1 MKKYVAKRLAISV
14 LLIFIISVFSFMLIH
29 ILPGDPARLALGY
42 EASEADV
49 QAYRVELHLDKPLV
63 TQYVLWIKG
72 LFQGDFG
79 RSILYN
85 RPNLDILAE
94 RLPRT
99 LGIGLPAL
107 LISIPLGILVGVIC
121 AVRRGKAVDQILTLI
136 TTIGIGT
143 PVFWLAIMGIYFF
156 ALGMKLLPVSGYTAI
171 SENFGDYVRHAI
183 LPVSCMSVSM
193 IASIARQTRTN
204 MLDSLNQDFVR
215 TVRAN
220 GLSEGSAVY
229 IHALRNALIP
239 VVTTISMQVRVV
251 IGGSLLVEQAFAI
264 SGLGSL
270 LTSAINGRDY
280 VMIQNTVLIISLF
293 TVGANFLVDIL
304 YGMIDPR
311 IRLGK
316 G

>member
-1 MKKYVAKRLAISV
+1 
-14 LLIFIISVFSFMLIH
+14 
-29 ILPGDPARLALGY
+29 
-42 EASEADV
+42 
-49 QAYRVELHLDKPLV
+49 
-63 TQYVLWIKG
+63 
-72 LFQGDFG
+72 
-79 RSILYN
+79 
-85 RPNLDILAE
+85 
-94 RLPRT
+94 
-99 LGIGLPAL
+99 
-107 LISIPLGILVGVIC
+107 
-121 AVRRGKAVDQILTLI
+121 
-136 TTIGIGT
+136 
-143 PVFWLAIMGIYFF
+143 
-156 ALGMKLLPVSGYTAI
+156 
-171 SENFGDYVRHAI
+171 
-183 LPVSCMSVSM
+183 MSVSM

-229 IHALRNALIP
+229 KHALRNALIP
-239 VVTTISMQVRVV
+239 VVTPISMQVRVV

>member
-1 MKKYVAKRLAISV
+1 M
-14 LLIFIISVFSFMLIH
+14 
-29 ILPGDPARLALGY
+29 
-42 EASEADV
+42 
-49 QAYRVELHLDKPLV
+49 
-63 TQYVLWIKG
+63 
-72 LFQGDFG
+72 
-79 RSILYN
+79 
-85 RPNLDILAE
+85 
-94 RLPRT
+94 
-99 LGIGLPAL
+99 
-107 LISIPLGILVGVIC
+107 
-121 AVRRGKAVDQILTLI
+121 
-136 TTIGIGT
+136 
-143 PVFWLAIMGIYFF
+143 
-156 ALGMKLLPVSGYTAI
+156 
-171 SENFGDYVRHAI
+171 
-183 LPVSCMSVSM
+183 
-193 IASIARQTRTN
+193 
-204 MLDSLNQDFVR
+204 R

-229 IHALRNALIP
+229 KHALRNALIP

>member
-72 LFQGDFG
+72 LFQGNFG

-121 AVRRGKAVDQILTLI
+121 AVRRGKAVDQILLV
-136 TTIGIGT
+136 GHHQHGGAQLVD
-143 PVFWLAIMGIYFF
+143 PLQQHHDLQR
-156 ALGMKLLPVSGYTAI
+156 ALGVQ
-171 SENFGDYVRHAI
+171 
-183 LPVSCMSVSM
+183 
-193 IASIARQTRTN
+193 IAGGLIGHNDLGIVHQ
-204 MLDSLNQDFVR
+204 LSL
-215 TVRAN
+215 
-220 GLSEGSAVY
+220 
-229 IHALRNALIP
+229 IHI
-239 VVTTISMQVRVV
+239 
-251 IGGSLLVEQAFAI
+251 
-264 SGLGSL
+264 
-270 LTSAINGRDY
+270 
-280 VMIQNTVLIISLF
+280 
-293 TVGANFLVDIL
+293 
-304 YGMIDPR
+304 
-311 IRLGK
+311 
-316 G
+316 

>member
-156 ALGMKLLPVSGYTAI
+156 ALGMKLLPVS
-171 SENFGDYVRHAI
+171 
-183 LPVSCMSVSM
+183 CMSVSM

-229 IHALRNALIP
+229 KHALRNALIP

>member
-1 MKKYVAKRLAISV
+1 MKAYVIKKLLSLPLILLGASLIVFLAIR
-14 LLIFIISVFSFMLIH
+14 M
-29 ILPGDPARLALGY
+29 LPGDPARLALGY

-156 ALGMKLLPVSGYTAI
+156 ALGMKLLPV
-171 SENFGDYVRHAI
+171 
-183 LPVSCMSVSM
+183 PVTQQY
-193 IASIARQTRTN
+193 RK
-204 MLDSLNQDFVR
+204 
-215 TVRAN
+215 
-220 GLSEGSAVY
+220 
-229 IHALRNALIP
+229 
-239 VVTTISMQVRVV
+239 
-251 IGGSLLVEQAFAI
+251 
-264 SGLGSL
+264 
-270 LTSAINGRDY
+270 TSATMSATRFCRSP
-280 VMIQNTVLIISLF
+280 V
-293 TVGANFLVDIL
+293 
-304 YGMIDPR
+304 
-311 IRLGK
+311 
-316 G
+316 